1 MTEALDDLK
10 ALYQETILEH
20 SKRPRNFGKLA
31 GATVKARGYNPL
43 CGDQVTL
50 YLALDERRHIQAAG
64 FEGKGCALCL
74 ASASLLTEARAAYP
88 SSGEI
93 NFRVTDAAAVVAR
106 VEQAFAAETISTDRL
121 DGLSLSFADWRLNLR
136 SSNTEPLLRLNVET
150 RGDMAGLAAHITK
163 VSNLITS

>member
-1 MTEALDDLK
+1 MTEALDDLR

-74 ASASLLTEARAAYP
+74 ASASLLTEAVAGKDESEGRALAEGLRRLCTEQDYRPPAALEPLQALSGARNYP
-88 SSGEI
+88 V
-93 NFRVTDAAAVVAR
+93 RVKCATLPWHTLVAA
-106 VEQAFAAETISTDRL
+106 L
-121 DGLSLSFADWRLNLR
+121 DGKGEAT
-136 SSNTEPLLRLNVET
+136 TE
-150 RGDMAGLAAHITK
+150 
-163 VSNLITS
+163 